1 MSSQPVLQPA
11 QPPIFVTL
19 PNTEY
24 FEIDSAVVGRRFAV
38 WVTVP
43 NYFDPNRAYPIL
55 YVPDGNLAA
64 ALTAPIL
71 VMDDFIQPKQP
82 YIQVSVGYPPSEIAN
97 IFLLRNFDLIPPG
110 EPASP
115 VTLAMIDGA
124 VASGAAPKEFGDA
137 MKASLQNARADL
149 FLSFLADELHPQI
162 AAKFKVDES
171 ACGLFAF
178 SMGGLFSI
186 YVALQRHPLFKRIG
200 AGSPGILTP
209 QSVVFEMAE
218 KAARD
223 GADYTGHHLHLSANE
238 LEITT
243 PGYYQATLGPNF
255 GRFLSTLSGSPIKGL
270 TVSSQIIPNE
280 THSTGP
286 TAAFASFIRTLYAA
300 K

>member
-1 MSSQPVLQPA
+1 MSELQSA

-43 NYFDPNRAYPIL
+43 NYFDASRAYPIIYL
-55 YVPDGNLAA
+55 PDGNLAA

-71 VMDDFIQPKQP
+71 VMDDMIQPKQP
-82 YIQVSVGYPPSEIAN
+82 YIQVSIGYPPSEIAK
-97 IFLLRNFDLIPPG
+97 IFLLRNFDLIPAG

-115 VTLAMIDGA
+115 VTMGMIDGA
-124 VASGAAPKEFGDA
+124 VAGGAMPKEFADA
-137 MKASLQNARADL
+137 MKASMTNARADL
-149 FLSFLADELHPQI
+149 FLSFLTDELHPQI
-162 AAKFKVDES
+162 AAKFKVDEN

-178 SMGGLFSI
+178 SMGGLFAI
-186 YVALQRHPLFKRIG
+186 YAALQRHPLFKRIG

-209 QSVVFEMAE
+209 QSVVFDILE
-218 KAARD
+218 KAARE
-223 GADYTGHHLHLSANE
+223 GADYAGTHLHLTANE

-255 GRFLSTLSGSPIKGL
+255 GRFLSALSATPLKGL

-286 TAAFASFIRTLYAA
+286 TASFASFLRACYMA